1 MQVSVEATSALERKM
16 TVAVPAERVD
26 LEVQKRL
33 QSLSRTVNLPGFRPG
48 KVPARVVA
56 NKYGSKVR
64 QEVMDEVTRSSF
76 YEALT
81 AEKLQPAGM
90 PVFEPKPVAESDNIE
105 FTATFEVFPEV
116 ELASFDGVS
125 VERPAAEI
133 AEADVDGMID
143 KMRRQR
149 VEWEEVERAAK
160 IEDQLLVDFVGSV
173 DGEKFAGGEGENVT
187 LVLGSSTFIPGFED
201 QLVGRSKGEEATV
214 SVTFPE
220 TYQATE
226 LAGKAAEFAVT
237 VQSVSEAKL
246 PEIDETFAKNFGI
259 ESLEDMRGELSKSMQ
274 YELDQAIKGKTKQA
288 VMDMLFEKNSL
299 ELPKSLVDDE
309 INALMNQMKANLSKQ
324 GIPAEGLDMMDGK
337 MYEDQARRRVT
348 LSLLISEIVKS
359 NDLKASPEKIRETV
373 EAVASTYDTPDEVV
387 KWYYAE
393 RERLGQI
400 ESVVLEAMVVD
411 WVLEQIQ
418 VKDQVT
424 TFEAL
429 MERPKQ

>member
-1 MQVSVEATSALERKM
+1 MQVSVEATGALERKM

-26 LEVQKRL
+26 QEVQKRL

-48 KVPARVVA
+48 KVPANVVA

-90 PVFEPKPVAESDNIE
+90 PIFEPKPVDESETLE

-116 ELASFDGVS
+116 ELASFDGIS
-125 VERPAAEI
+125 VEVPAAEI
-133 AEADVDGMID
+133 SDSDIDGMID

-149 VEWEEVERAAK
+149 VEWTEVERAAA
-160 IEDQLLVDFVGSV
+160 IEDQLVVDFVGTV
-173 DGEKFAGGEGENVT
+173 DGEEFAGGKGENVT

-201 QLVGRSKGEEATV
+201 QLVGRSKGDEATV

-220 TYQATE
+220 GYQAAE
-226 LAGKAAEFAVT
+226 LAGKPAEFAVT

-246 PEIDETFAKNFGI
+246 PEVNEDFAKNFGI
-259 ESLEDMRGELSKSMQ
+259 DSLDDLRGELSKSMQ
-274 YELDQAIKGKTKQA
+274 YELDQAVKGKTKQA

-309 INALMNQMKANLSKQ
+309 INALMKQMKDNLSKQ

-348 LSLLISEIVKS
+348 LSLLISEIVKT
-359 NDLKASPEKIRETV
+359 NGLKASPEKIRETV

-400 ESVVLEAMVVD
+400 ESVVLEEMVVD
-411 WVLEQIQ
+411 WVLDKIKVDEQT
-418 VKDQVT
+418 T
-424 TFEAL
+424 TFESL
-429 MERPKQ
+429 MERPKG

>member
-1 MQVSVEATSALERKM
+1 MQVSVESTGTLERKM

-26 LEVQKRL
+26 QEVKKRL

-48 KVPARVVA
+48 KVPAKVVE

-90 PVFEPKPVAESDNIE
+90 PIFEPKPVDESESIE

-125 VERPAAEI
+125 VEKPAAEI
-133 AEADVDGMID
+133 TESDIDGMID

-149 VEWEEVERAAK
+149 VEWEEVTRGAQL
-160 IEDQLLVDFVGSV
+160 EDQLVVDFVGSV

-187 LVLGSSTFIPGFED
+187 LVLGSSSFIPGFED
-201 QLVGRSKGEEATV
+201 QLVGCSKGDETTV
-214 SVTFPE
+214 SVTFPDP
-220 TYQATE
+220 YQAAE
-226 LAGKAAEFAVT
+226 LAGKEAQFAVT
-237 VQSVSEAKL
+237 IKSVSEAKL
-246 PEIDETFAKNFGI
+246 PEVNEDFAKKFGI
-259 ESLEDMRGELSKSMQ
+259 DSLENLRGELSKSMQ

-309 INALMNQMKANLSKQ
+309 IDALMNQMKANLSKQ
-324 GIPAEGLDMMDGK
+324 GVPVEGLDLDGK

-359 NDLKASPEKIRETV
+359 NGLKASPEKIRETV
-373 EAVASTYDTPDEVV
+373 ETVASTYDTPDEVV

-400 ESVVLEAMVVD
+400 ESVVLEEMVVD
-411 WVLEQIQ
+411 WVLGKIEVDEQA
-418 VKDQVT
+418 T

>member
-1 MQVSVEATSALERKM
+1 MQVSVEATGALGRKM

-26 LEVQKRL
+26 QEVQKRL

-48 KVPARVVA
+48 KVPAKVVA
-56 NKYGSKVR
+56 NKYGLKVR

-81 AEKLQPAGM
+81 TEKLQPAGM
-90 PVFEPKPVAESDNIE
+90 PVFEPKPAAESDNIE
-105 FTATFEVFPEV
+105 FTATFEVYPDV
-116 ELASFDGVS
+116 ELASFDEVS

-133 AEADVDGMID
+133 AETDIDGMID

-149 VEWEEVERAAK
+149 VEWDEVDRAAK
-160 IEDQLLVDFVGSV
+160 IEDQLVVDFIGSV

-201 QLVGRSKGEEATV
+201 QLVGCSKGEDATV
-214 SVTFPE
+214 NVTFPE
-220 TYQATE
+220 KYQAEE
-226 LAGKAAEFAVT
+226 LAGKEAQFAVT

-246 PEIDETFAKNFGI
+246 PEVDEAFAKNFGI
-259 ESLEDMRGELSKSMQ
+259 ESLDDLRGELGKSMQ

-288 VMDMLFEKNSL
+288 VMDMLFEKNPL

-348 LSLLISEIVKS
+348 LSLLISEIVNS
-359 NDLKASPEKIRETV
+359 NDLKASPEKIREMV
-373 EAVASTYDTPDEVV
+373 ETVASTYDTPDEVV

-400 ESVVLEAMVVD
+400 ESVVLEEMVVD
-411 WVLEQIQ
+411 WVLEKIQ
-418 VKDQVT
+418 VEDQTT

-429 MERPKQ
+429 MERAKQ

>member
-1 MQVSVEATSALERKM
+1 MQVSVEAIGALERKM

-26 LEVQKRL
+26 QEVQKRL

-48 KVPARVVA
+48 KVPAKVVA
-56 NKYGSKVR
+56 NKYGPKVR

-90 PVFEPKPVAESDNIE
+90 PIFEPKPTTESDNIE
-105 FTATFEVFPEV
+105 FTATFEVYPDV
-116 ELASFDGVS
+116 ELAPFEGVS
-125 VERPAAEI
+125 IERPAAEI
-133 AEADVDGMID
+133 AETDIDGMID

-160 IEDQLLVDFVGSV
+160 TEDQLVVDFVGSV

-187 LVLGSSTFIPGFED
+187 LVLGSSTFIPGFEE

-214 SVTFPE
+214 NVTFPE
-220 TYQATE
+220 KYQAEE
-226 LAGKAAEFAVT
+226 LAGKEAQFAVT

-246 PEIDETFAKNFGI
+246 PEIDEAFAKNFGI
-259 ESLEDMRGELSKSMQ
+259 ENLDDLRSELSKSMQ
-274 YELDQAIKGKTKQA
+274 YELDQAVKGKTKQA
-288 VMDMLFEKNSL
+288 VMDMLFEKNPL
-299 ELPKSLVDDE
+299 ELPRSLVDDE

-359 NDLKASPEKIRETV
+359 NDLKATPEKIRETV

-400 ESVVLEAMVVD
+400 ESVVLEEMVVD
-411 WVLEQIQ
+411 WVLDKIQ
-418 VKDQVT
+418 VEDQAT

>member
-26 LEVQKRL
+26 QEVQKRL

-64 QEVMDEVTRSSF
+64 QEVMDEVTRTSF

-90 PVFEPKPVAESDNIE
+90 PVFEPKPTGENDNIE
-105 FTATFEVFPEV
+105 FTATFEVYPDV
-116 ELASFDGVS
+116 ELASFEGVS
-125 VERPAAEI
+125 VERPAVEI
-133 AEADVDGMID
+133 AETDIDGMID

-149 VEWEEVERAAK
+149 VEWEEVDRAAK
-160 IEDQLLVDFVGSV
+160 TEDQLVVDFVGSV
-173 DGEKFAGGEGENVT
+173 DGEKFAGGEGENVS

-201 QLVGRSKGEEATV
+201 QLVGCSKGDETAV
-214 SVTFPE
+214 NVTFPE
-220 TYQATE
+220 GYQAAE

-237 VQSVSEAKL
+237 IQSVSEAKL
-246 PEIDETFAKNFGI
+246 PEIDEEFAKNFGI
-259 ESLEDMRGELSKSMQ
+259 ENLDDLRGELRKSMQ

-288 VMDMLFEKNSL
+288 VMDMLFENNAI

-324 GIPAEGLDMMDGK
+324 GVPVDGLDMIDGK

-359 NDLKASPEKIRETV
+359 NDLKAAPEKIRETV
-373 EAVASTYDTPDEVV
+373 ETVASTYDTPDEVV

-400 ESVVLEAMVVD
+400 ESVVLEEMVVD
-411 WVLEQIQ
+411 WVLEKIQ
-418 VKDQVT
+418 VEDQIT
-424 TFEAL
+424 TFETL
-429 MERPKQ
+429 MERPK

>member
-1 MQVSVEATSALERKM
+1 MQVSVEATGALERKM

-26 LEVQKRL
+26 QEVQKRL

-48 KVPARVVA
+48 KVPAKVVA
-56 NKYGSKVR
+56 NKYGPKVR

-90 PVFEPKPVAESDNIE
+90 PIFEPKPSTESDQIE
-105 FTATFEVFPEV
+105 FTATFEVYPDV
-116 ELASFDGVS
+116 ELASFEGLS

-133 AEADVDGMID
+133 AEKDIDAMID

-149 VEWEEVERAAK
+149 VEWEEVDRAAK
-160 IEDQLLVDFVGSV
+160 TEDQLVVDFIGSV
-173 DGEKFAGGEGENVT
+173 DGEKFAGGEGDNVT
-187 LVLGSSTFIPGFED
+187 LVLGSSSFIPGFEE
-201 QLVGRSKGEEATV
+201 QLVGRSKGEETTV

-220 TYQATE
+220 DYQAAE

-237 VQSVSEAKL
+237 VQLVSEAKL
-246 PEIDETFAKNFGI
+246 PEIDEAFAKNFGI
-259 ESLEDMRGELSKSMQ
+259 ESLDNLRGELSKSMQ

-288 VMDMLFEKNSL
+288 VMDMLFEKNSI
-299 ELPKSLVDDE
+299 ELPKSLVDEE

-324 GIPAEGLDMMDGK
+324 GIPAEGLEMMDGK

-373 EAVASTYDTPDEVV
+373 ETVASTYDTPEEVV

-393 RERLGQI
+393 RERLAQI
-400 ESVVLEAMVVD
+400 ESVVLEEMVVD
-411 WVLEQIQ
+411 WVLEKIQ
-418 VKDQVT
+418 VEDQVT

-429 MERPKQ
+429 MARPKQ

>member
-26 LEVQKRL
+26 QEVQKRL

-48 KVPARVVA
+48 KVPAKVVA
-56 NKYGSKVR
+56 NKYGPKVR
-64 QEVMDEVTRSSF
+64 QEVMDEVTRTSF

-90 PVFEPKPVAESDNIE
+90 PVFEPKLTTESDNIE
-105 FTATFEVFPEV
+105 FTATFEVYPDV
-116 ELASFDGVS
+116 ELASFEGVS
-125 VERPAAEI
+125 VARPAAEI
-133 AEADVDGMID
+133 AARDIDGMID

-149 VEWEEVERAAK
+149 VEWEEIDRAAK
-160 IEDQLLVDFVGSV
+160 IEDQLVVDFVGSV

-201 QLVGRSKGEEATV
+201 QLVGRSKGDETTV

-220 TYQATE
+220 DYQAVE

-237 VQSVSEAKL
+237 IQSVSVAKL
-246 PEIDETFAKNFGI
+246 PEIDEEFAKNFGI
-259 ESLEDMRGELSKSMQ
+259 ENLDDLRGELNKSMQ

-288 VMDMLFEKNSL
+288 VMDMLFENNSL

-324 GIPAEGLDMMDGK
+324 GVPVGGLDMMDGK

-359 NDLKASPEKIRETV
+359 NDLKAAPEKIRETV
-373 EAVASTYDTPDEVV
+373 ETVASTYDTPDEVV

-400 ESVVLEAMVVD
+400 ESVVLEEMVVD
-411 WVLEQIQ
+411 WVLDKIQ
-418 VKDQVT
+418 VEDQTT
-424 TFEAL
+424 TFETL

>member
-1 MQVSVEATSALERKM
+1 MQVSVEATGALERKM

-26 LEVQKRL
+26 QEVQKRL

-90 PVFEPKPVAESDNIE
+90 PIFEPKPTSESDNIE
-105 FTATFEVFPEV
+105 FTATFEVYPDV
-116 ELASFDGVS
+116 ELASFEGVS

-133 AEADVDGMID
+133 AETDIDGMID

-149 VEWEEVERAAK
+149 VEWEEVDRAAK
-160 IEDQLLVDFVGSV
+160 TEDQLVVDFVGSV

-201 QLVGRSKGEEATV
+201 QLVGRSKGDETTV
-214 SVTFPE
+214 NVTFPE
-220 TYQATE
+220 GYQAAE

-237 VQSVSEAKL
+237 IQSVSEAKL
-246 PEIDETFAKNFGI
+246 PEIDEEFARNFGI
-259 ESLEDMRGELSKSMQ
+259 ENLDDLRSELSKSMQ

-288 VMDMLFEKNSL
+288 VMDMLFENNSL

-324 GIPAEGLDMMDGK
+324 GVPVEGLDMVDGK

-359 NDLKASPEKIRETV
+359 NDLKAAPEKIRETV
-373 EAVASTYDTPDEVV
+373 ETVASTYDTPDEVV

-400 ESVVLEAMVVD
+400 ESVVLEEMVVD
-411 WVLEQIQ
+411 WVLDKIQ
-418 VKDQVT
+418 VEDQKT
-424 TFEAL
+424 TFETL

>member
-1 MQVSVEATSALERKM
+1 MQVSVESTGTLERKM

-26 LEVQKRL
+26 QEVKKRL

-48 KVPARVVA
+48 KVPAKVVE

-90 PVFEPKPVAESDNIE
+90 PIFEPKPVDESESIE

-125 VERPAAEI
+125 VEKPAAEI
-133 AEADVDGMID
+133 TESDIDGMID

-149 VEWEEVERAAK
+149 VEWEEVTRGAQL
-160 IEDQLLVDFVGSV
+160 EDQLVVDFVGSV

-187 LVLGSSTFIPGFED
+187 LVLGSSSFIPGFED
-201 QLVGRSKGEEATV
+201 QLVGCSKGDETTV
-214 SVTFPE
+214 SVTFPDP
-220 TYQATE
+220 YQAAE
-226 LAGKAAEFAVT
+226 LAGKEAQFAVT
-237 VQSVSEAKL
+237 IKSVSEAKL
-246 PEIDETFAKNFGI
+246 PEVNEDFAKNFGI
-259 ESLEDMRGELSKSMQ
+259 DSLESLRGELSKSMQ

-309 INALMNQMKANLSKQ
+309 IDALMNQMKANLSKQ
-324 GIPAEGLDMMDGK
+324 GVPVEGLDLDGK

-359 NDLKASPEKIRETV
+359 NGLKASPEKIRETV
-373 EAVASTYDTPDEVV
+373 ETVASTYDTPDEVV

-400 ESVVLEAMVVD
+400 ESVVLEEMVVD
-411 WVLEQIQ
+411 WVLGKIEVDEQA
-418 VKDQVT
+418 T

>member
-1 MQVSVEATSALERKM
+1 MQVSVESTGTLERKM

-26 LEVQKRL
+26 QEVKKRL

-48 KVPARVVA
+48 KVPAKVVE

-90 PVFEPKPVAESDNIE
+90 PIFEPKPVDESESIE

-125 VERPAAEI
+125 VEKPAAEI
-133 AEADVDGMID
+133 TESDIDGMID

-149 VEWEEVERAAK
+149 VEWEEVTRGAQL
-160 IEDQLLVDFVGSV
+160 EDQLVVDFVGSV

-187 LVLGSSTFIPGFED
+187 LVLGSSSFIPGFED
-201 QLVGRSKGEEATV
+201 QLVGCSKGDETTV
-214 SVTFPE
+214 SVTFPDP
-220 TYQATE
+220 YQAAE
-226 LAGKAAEFAVT
+226 LAGKEAQFAVT
-237 VQSVSEAKL
+237 IKSVSEAKL
-246 PEIDETFAKNFGI
+246 PEVNEDFAKNFGI
-259 ESLEDMRGELSKSMQ
+259 DSLENLRGELSKSMQ

-309 INALMNQMKANLSKQ
+309 IDALMNQMKANLSKQ
-324 GIPAEGLDMMDGK
+324 GVPVEGLDLDGK

-359 NDLKASPEKIRETV
+359 NGLKASPEKIRETV
-373 EAVASTYDTPDEVV
+373 ETVASTYDTPDEVV

-400 ESVVLEAMVVD
+400 ESVVLEEMVVD
-411 WVLEQIQ
+411 WVLGKIEVDEQA
-418 VKDQVT
+418 T

>member
-1 MQVSVEATSALERKM
+1 MQVSVETTGTLERKM

-26 LEVQKRL
+26 QEVKKRL

-48 KVPARVVA
+48 KVPAKVVE

-90 PVFEPKPVAESDNIE
+90 PIFEPKPVDESESIE

-125 VERPAAEI
+125 VEKPAAEI
-133 AEADVDGMID
+133 TESDIDGMID

-149 VEWEEVERAAK
+149 VEWEEVTRGAQL
-160 IEDQLLVDFVGSV
+160 EDQLVVDFVGSV

-187 LVLGSSTFIPGFED
+187 LVLGSSSFIPGFED
-201 QLVGRSKGEEATV
+201 QLVGCSKGDETTV
-214 SVTFPE
+214 SVTFPDP
-220 TYQATE
+220 YQAAE
-226 LAGKAAEFAVT
+226 LAGKEAQFAVT
-237 VQSVSEAKL
+237 IKSVSEAKL
-246 PEIDETFAKNFGI
+246 PEVNEDFAKNFGI
-259 ESLEDMRGELSKSMQ
+259 DSLENLRGELSKSMQ

-309 INALMNQMKANLSKQ
+309 IDALMNQMKANLSKQ
-324 GIPAEGLDMMDGK
+324 GVPVEGLDLDGK

-359 NDLKASPEKIRETV
+359 NGLKASPEKIRETV
-373 EAVASTYDTPDEVV
+373 ETVASTYDTPDEVV

-400 ESVVLEAMVVD
+400 ESVVLEEMVVD
-411 WVLEQIQ
+411 WVLGKIEVDEQA
-418 VKDQVT
+418 T

>member
-1 MQVSVEATSALERKM
+1 MQVSVETTGTLERKM

-26 LEVQKRL
+26 QEVKKRL

-48 KVPARVVA
+48 KVPAKVVE

-90 PVFEPKPVAESDNIE
+90 PIFEPKPVDESESIE

-125 VERPAAEI
+125 VEKPAAEI
-133 AEADVDGMID
+133 AESDIDSMID

-149 VEWEEVERAAK
+149 VEWEEVTRDAQL
-160 IEDQLLVDFVGSV
+160 EDQLVVDFVGSV
-173 DGEKFAGGEGENVT
+173 DGENFAGGEGENVT
-187 LVLGSSTFIPGFED
+187 LVLGSSSFIPGFED
-201 QLVGRSKGEEATV
+201 QLVGCSKGDETTV
-214 SVTFPE
+214 NVTFPDP
-220 TYQATE
+220 YQAAE
-226 LAGKAAEFAVT
+226 LAGKEAEFAVT
-237 VQSVSEAKL
+237 IKSVSEAKL
-246 PEIDETFAKNFGI
+246 PEVNEDFAKNFGI
-259 ESLEDMRGELSKSMQ
+259 DSLEDLRGELSKSMQ

-309 INALMNQMKANLSKQ
+309 IDALMNQMKANLSKQ
-324 GIPAEGLDMMDGK
+324 GVPVEGLDLDGK

-359 NDLKASPEKIRETV
+359 NGLKASPEKIRETV
-373 EAVASTYDTPDEVV
+373 ETVASTYDTPDEVV

-400 ESVVLEAMVVD
+400 ESVVLEEMVVD
-411 WVLEQIQ
+411 WVLGKIEVDEQA
-418 VKDQVT
+418 T

>member
-1 MQVSVEATSALERKM
+1 MQVSVEATGTLERKM

-26 LEVQKRL
+26 QEVKKRL

-48 KVPARVVA
+48 KVPAKVVE
-56 NKYGSKVR
+56 NKYGPKVR

-90 PVFEPKPVAESDNIE
+90 PIFEPKPADESESIE

-125 VERPAAEI
+125 VEKPAAEI
-133 AEADVDGMID
+133 AESDIDGMID

-149 VEWEEVERAAK
+149 VEWEEVTRGAQL
-160 IEDQLLVDFVGSV
+160 EDQLVVDFVGSV

-187 LVLGSSTFIPGFED
+187 LVLGSSSFIPGFED
-201 QLVGRSKGEEATV
+201 QLVGCSKGDETTV
-214 SVTFPE
+214 NVTFPDP
-220 TYQATE
+220 YQAAE
-226 LAGKAAEFAVT
+226 LAGKEAQFAVT
-237 VQSVSEAKL
+237 VKSVSEAKL
-246 PEIDETFAKNFGI
+246 PEINEDFAKNFGI
-259 ESLEDMRGELSKSMQ
+259 DSLEDLRGELSKSMQ

-309 INALMNQMKANLSKQ
+309 IDALMNQMKANLSKQ
-324 GIPAEGLDMMDGK
+324 GVPVDGLDLDGK

-359 NDLKASPEKIRETV
+359 NGLKASPEKIRETV

-400 ESVVLEAMVVD
+400 ESVVLEEMVVD
-411 WVLEQIQ
+411 WVLGEIEVDEQA
-418 VKDQVT
+418 T

>member
-1 MQVSVEATSALERKM
+1 MQVSVEATGTLERKM

-26 LEVQKRL
+26 QEVKKRL
-33 QSLSRTVNLPGFRPG
+33 QSLSRTANLPGFRPG
-48 KVPARVVA
+48 KVPAKVVE

-90 PVFEPKPVAESDNIE
+90 PIFEPKPADESESIE

-125 VERPAAEI
+125 VETPAAEI
-133 AEADVDGMID
+133 TEADIDGMID

-149 VEWEEVERAAK
+149 VEWEEVTRGAQL
-160 IEDQLLVDFVGSV
+160 EDQLTVDFVGSV
-173 DGEKFAGGEGENVT
+173 DGENFAGGEGENVT
-187 LVLGSSTFIPGFED
+187 LVLGSSSFIPGFED
-201 QLVGRSKGEEATV
+201 QLIGCSKGDETTV
-214 SVTFPE
+214 NVTFPDP
-220 TYQATE
+220 YQAAE
-226 LAGKAAEFAVT
+226 LAGKEAQFAVT
-237 VQSVSEAKL
+237 VKSVSEAKL
-246 PEIDETFAKNFGI
+246 PEVNEDFAKNFGI
-259 ESLEDMRGELSKSMQ
+259 DSLEDLRGELSKSMQ

-309 INALMNQMKANLSKQ
+309 IDALMNQMKANLSKQ
-324 GIPAEGLDMMDGK
+324 GVPVEGLDLDGK

-359 NDLKASPEKIRETV
+359 NGLKASPEKIRETV

-400 ESVVLEAMVVD
+400 ESVVLEEMVVD
-411 WVLEQIQ
+411 WVLGKIEVNEQA
-418 VKDQVT
+418 T